1 MENDE
6 KSESSN
12 SKYLN
17 EEEEE
22 NSEMDPDC
30 PTLFQIN
37 KMIDKKRREEEI
49 KLIEKKRK
57 RLKNETD
64 IVYDANK
71 KQLNDCFIPNL
82 EELNNFLNNCTTRA
96 INLYDIKNELKEISK
111 EKIFDPDKFI
121 EENYGKEEK
130 DKNELKNNF
139 SIEELGFKLDK
150 KEEKINKEEELK
162 ENLEDIDKN
171 KEKIIL
177 NDILQEKDLNKQKK
191 DIHKL
196 IEKIKK
202 MNIEEIIKSQEG
214 NANKKLNIVLD
225 LDNTCIYAFPIS
237 QKDLS
242 NLVIKYPR
250 KELYGII
257 FQYFD
262 KIILSASIVRK
273 GLKEFFDFT
282 KSFCNYFINTLGF
295 EKYGLEIKKY
305 LEEKFDIK
313 FSGFKA
319 RNNEMERLK
328 FLNDMFLGSKNT
340 VIFDDKPMVWV
351 EDNAN
356 VIMSKCFTDEEMN
369 SDFLKKINLKNNK
382 YLFLKNYGPFAYYK
396 SSNENWLKQRLK
408 FELECPFYN
417 FNERNCFSG
426 EYLDSSK
433 YQFIYMKEVVK
444 IIYYLIYN
452 SNMRVPEALK
462 MIRYNIFYNSC
473 FNLNFYA
480 TGGKEILKEIIK
492 NCGGIILE
500 NKNQNIKDMKLFIV
514 CSSDEYNKCKDE
526 IKKERIWMENAKV
539 VSDIYILDC
548 FYFMT
553 NLENELND
561 PQYCLDLKGEDNY
574 DDY

>member
-191 DIHKL
+191 I
-196 IEKIKK
+196 
-202 MNIEEIIKSQEG
+202 
-214 NANKKLNIVLD
+214 
-225 LDNTCIYAFPIS
+225 
-237 QKDLS
+237 
-242 NLVIKYPR
+242 
-250 KELYGII
+250 
-257 FQYFD
+257 
-262 KIILSASIVRK
+262 
-273 GLKEFFDFT
+273 
-282 KSFCNYFINTLGF
+282 FIN
-295 EKYGLEIKKY
+295 
-305 LEEKFDIK
+305 
-313 FSGFKA
+313 
-319 RNNEMERLK
+319 
-328 FLNDMFLGSKNT
+328 
-340 VIFDDKPMVWV
+340 
-351 EDNAN
+351 
-356 VIMSKCFTDEEMN
+356 
-369 SDFLKKINLKNNK
+369 
-382 YLFLKNYGPFAYYK
+382 
-396 SSNENWLKQRLK
+396 
-408 FELECPFYN
+408 
-417 FNERNCFSG
+417 
-426 EYLDSSK
+426 
-433 YQFIYMKEVVK
+433 
-444 IIYYLIYN
+444 
-452 SNMRVPEALK
+452 
-462 MIRYNIFYNSC
+462 
-473 FNLNFYA
+473 
-480 TGGKEILKEIIK
+480 
-492 NCGGIILE
+492 
-500 NKNQNIKDMKLFIV
+500 
-514 CSSDEYNKCKDE
+514 
-526 IKKERIWMENAKV
+526 
-539 VSDIYILDC
+539 
-548 FYFMT
+548 
-553 NLENELND
+553 
-561 PQYCLDLKGEDNY
+561 
-574 DDY
+574 

>member
-1 MENDE
+1 MKKDE

-12 SKYLN
+12 SIYLN

-22 NSEMDPDC
+22 DSEIDPDC

-37 KMIDKKRREEEI
+37 KMIDKKRREAEI

-57 RLKNETD
+57 RLKNDTD

-71 KQLNDCFIPNL
+71 KQINDCFIPNL
-82 EELNNFLNNCTTRA
+82 EELNNFLNNCTTIA
-96 INLYDIKNELKEISK
+96 KNLYDIKNELKDISK

-139 SIEELGFKLDK
+139 SIEELGFKFDK

-177 NDILQEKDLNKQKK
+177 NDILQEKDLKKQKK
-191 DIHKL
+191 DIHEL

-202 MNIEEIIKSQEG
+202 MNIQEIIKSQEG

-237 QKDLS
+237 QQDLS

-250 KELYGII
+250 KELYGIV
-257 FQYFD
+257 FQYIN
-262 KIILSASIVRK
+262 KIIISASIVRN
-273 GLKEFFDFT
+273 GLKQFFDFT
-282 KSFCNYFINTLGF
+282 KSFCNFYINTLGF
-295 EKYGLEIKKY
+295 EKYGIEIKKY

-319 RNNEMERLK
+319 RKNEEDRTK
-328 FLNDMFLGSKNT
+328 FLYDMFLESKNA

-351 EDNAN
+351 KDNQN

-369 SDFLKKINLKNNK
+369 TDFLRKYRLENNK
-382 YLFLKNYGPFAYYK
+382 HLFLKNYGPFAYYK

-462 MIRYNIFYNSC
+462 MIRYNIFYNSG

-480 TGGKEILKEIIK
+480 KSGKEILKEIIK

-500 NKNQNIKDMKLFIV
+500 NKKQIIKDMKLFIV
-514 CSSDEYNKCKDE
+514 CSSDEYNQKKEE
-526 IKKERIWMENAKV
+526 IKKEGIWMENAKV
-539 VSDIYILDC
+539 VSDIYILDS

-553 NLENELND
+553 NLENELNN

>member
-295 EKYGLEIKKY
+295 EKY
-305 LEEKFDIK
+305 
-313 FSGFKA
+313 
-319 RNNEMERLK
+319 R
-328 FLNDMFLGSKNT
+328 
-340 VIFDDKPMVWV
+340 
-351 EDNAN
+351 
-356 VIMSKCFTDEEMN
+356 
-369 SDFLKKINLKNNK
+369 
-382 YLFLKNYGPFAYYK
+382 
-396 SSNENWLKQRLK
+396 
-408 FELECPFYN
+408 
-417 FNERNCFSG
+417 
-426 EYLDSSK
+426 
-433 YQFIYMKEVVK
+433 
-444 IIYYLIYN
+444 
-452 SNMRVPEALK
+452 
-462 MIRYNIFYNSC
+462 
-473 FNLNFYA
+473 
-480 TGGKEILKEIIK
+480 
-492 NCGGIILE
+492 
-500 NKNQNIKDMKLFIV
+500 
-514 CSSDEYNKCKDE
+514 
-526 IKKERIWMENAKV
+526 
-539 VSDIYILDC
+539 
-548 FYFMT
+548 
-553 NLENELND
+553 
-561 PQYCLDLKGEDNY
+561 
-574 DDY
+574 